1 MLISYGRHCPQIN
14 DINTKSPQL
23 LYRADPATFI
33 RGLFYHA
40 HVSQATPMV
49 TRKLMFNL
57 KAAV

>member
-14 DINTKSPQL
+14 DINTKSPQGQMQQL
-23 LYRADPATFI
+23 LLG
-33 RGLFYHA
+33 GLFYHA
-40 HVSQATPMV
+40 HVSQATPMG